1 MADMTQILND
11 FKANNQKSIDSL
23 KREFTKVRTGK
34 ASASILENVR
44 VNYYGQLSPLN
55 QMATVST
62 PDARTI
68 LVAPWDATALADI
81 EKAIIQSEIGFHP
94 QNDGKVVRI
103 SIPALTE
110 ERRKELTKV
119 VSRMG
124 EDAKVAVRQHRK
136 DSNEG
141 VKNLEKQKML
151 SEDDSK
157 KQQELIQKLTDEAT
171 KLIEDLVA
179 KKTSDIMTI

>member
-1 MADMTQILND
+1 MADATEILNE
-11 FKANNQKSIDSL
+11 FKTNNQKAVDSL

-34 ASASILENVR
+34 ASASILENIR
-44 VNYYGQLSPLN
+44 VNYYGQISPLN
-55 QMATVST
+55 QMATIST

-68 LVAPWDATALADI
+68 VIAPWDATALADI
-81 EKAIIQSEIGFHP
+81 EKAIIQGEIGFHP

-124 EDAKVAVRQHRK
+124 EDAKVAIRQHRK
-136 DSNEG
+136 DANEAIKG
-141 VKNLEKQKML
+141 LEKGKSL

-157 KQQELIQKLTDEAT
+157 KQQETVQKVTDEAT
-171 KLIEDLVA
+171 KLVEDLVT
-179 KKTSDIMTI
+179 KKTAEIMTI

>member
-1 MADMTQILND
+1 MADAAHILTE
-11 FKANNQKSIDSL
+11 FKANNQKAVDAL

-34 ASASILENVR
+34 ASASILENIR

-68 LVAPWDATALADI
+68 VIAPWDATALGDI
-81 EKAIIQSEIGFHP
+81 EKAIIQGEIGFHP

-124 EDAKVAVRQHRK
+124 EDAKVAIRQHRK
-136 DSNEG
+136 DSNEAIKG
-141 VKNLEKQKML
+141 LEKQKSL

-157 KQQELIQKLTDEAT
+157 KEQEQVQKFTDEAT
-171 KLIEDLVA
+171 KLVDDLVA
-179 KKTSDIMTI
+179 KKTSEIMTI